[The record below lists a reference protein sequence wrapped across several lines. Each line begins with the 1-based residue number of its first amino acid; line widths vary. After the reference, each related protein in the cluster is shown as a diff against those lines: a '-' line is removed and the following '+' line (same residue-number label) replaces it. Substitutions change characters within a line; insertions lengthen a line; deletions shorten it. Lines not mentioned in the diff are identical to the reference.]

1 MKYGIRMQSD
11 RGVSQTIGER
21 CCTYVDG
28 RSEAVLAMNANGG
41 QFELEEVF
49 RAHYQR
55 IARVI
60 AGVIRDHARAEELA
74 VDVFLKWSRHPV
86 AHGKGSAGWLYRAAI
101 RMALNELR
109 REARRNRYEALF
121 GLLSLHAVRPSPSP
135 EEIRAAKEEEKQV
148 RAVLNSVKPRDAELL
163 LLRMSGLS
171 YDELAE
177 TLGLSA
183 ASIGTLLSRAERAFR
198 KEYVRRYGE

>member
-1 MKYGIRMQSD
+1 M
-11 RGVSQTIGER
+11 IGER
-21 CCTYVDG
+21 CCTYVNG
-28 RSEAVLAMNANGG
+28 RSEAVLAMNAKDG

-49 RAHYQR
+49 RAQYQR

-60 AGVIRDHARAEELA
+60 AGVIRDHGRAEELA
-74 VDVFLKWSRHPV
+74 VEVFLNWSRHPD
-86 AHGKGSAGWLYRAAI
+86 AHGRGADGWLYRTAV

-121 GLLSLHAVRPSPSP
+121 GLLSSHAAKPSPSP
-135 EEIRAAKEEEKQV
+135 EEIRAAKEEEEQV
-148 RAVLNSVKPRDAELL
+148 RVVLNSVKPRDAELL

-177 TLGLSA
+177 TLGINA
-183 ASIGTLLSRAERAFR
+183 ASIGTLLGRAERAFR

>member
-1 MKYGIRMQSD
+1 M
-11 RGVSQTIGER
+11 IGER

-28 RSEAVLAMNANGG
+28 RSEAVLAMNAKDG

-49 RAHYQR
+49 RAQYQR

-74 VDVFLKWSRHPV
+74 VEVFLKWSRHPV
-86 AHGKGSAGWLYRAAI
+86 AHGKGADGWLYRTAVRI
-101 RMALNELR
+101 ALNELR

-121 GLLSLHAVRPSPSP
+121 GFLSLNAAKASPSP
-135 EEIRAAKEEEKQV
+135 EEIRAAKEAEEQV
-148 RAVLNSVKPRDAELL
+148 RVVLNSVKRRDAELL

-177 TLGLSA
+177 ALGINA
-183 ASIGTLLSRAERAFR
+183 ASIGTLLSRAERTFR